1 MKGVRLAVAVALAFL
16 GALVP
21 LLLLDGDRRTSGFRV
36 YGLALGLLLLR
47 AVITFTT
54 EAEEAPPDSPFRRPR
69 RLPDRLR
76 RLGRTR
82 PADATTTT
90 TATDRLVTGAV
101 DSAGAFHFRLR
112 PVLRAAADERL
123 RAHHGVGIDDPAAA
137 ELLGPTAAALLT
149 ADRPPPTDRRTPGP
163 DAATLATLLTAVER
177 L

>member
-1 MKGVRLAVAVALAFL
+1 MKGVRMAVAVALAFV

-47 AVITFTT
+47 AVVTFTT
-54 EAEEAPPDSPFRRPR
+54 ETEEPPPDSPFRRPR
-69 RLPDRLR
+69 RLPGALR
-76 RLGRTR
+76 RRTR
-82 PADATTTT
+82 PAGPAATP
-90 TATDRLVTGAV
+90 TDRLVTSAV

-123 RAHHGVGIDDPAAA
+123 RAHHGFGIDDPAAA
-137 ELLGPTAAALLT
+137 ELLGPIAAGLLT

-163 DAATLATLLTAVER
+163 DATTLATLLTAVER